1 LKLFGALYLA
11 KLSLGHFIKKDL
23 NEDGIDD
30 KYQDTLLHKFLG
42 RFGIKLNLFWMTVI
56 SIEIMDLV
64 FSIDSILAS
73 LAISNSFW
81 VLLIGG
87 VLGILMMRGV
97 AQFFIKLV
105 ERVPI
110 LEHTAFILIG
120 IIAIKMFVT
129 TIGDL
134 GELLVKFG
142 HWLAGIGNI
151 EISSLIFLGILVVT
165 FLGTFIVNA
174 LMKRKEK
181 KLEVKEA

>member
-1 LKLFGALYLA
+1 
-11 KLSLGHFIKKDL
+11 
-23 NEDGIDD
+23 
-30 KYQDTLLHKFLG
+30 
-42 RFGIKLNLFWMTVI
+42 
-56 SIEIMDLV
+56 
-64 FSIDSILAS
+64 
-73 LAISNSFW
+73 
-81 VLLIGG
+81 
-87 VLGILMMRGV
+87 
-97 AQFFIKLV
+97 
-105 ERVPI
+105 
-110 LEHTAFILIG
+110 
-120 IIAIKMFVT
+120 MFVT